1 MPRLLVNGVELYYE
15 LHGPEEAE
23 VLVLSNGVL
32 MSTASW
38 GLQTPVLAMHYRVLL
53 YDCRGMWRS
62 EHPQGPYTMELH
74 AEDLAALLDA
84 LEIQAAH
91 IAGIS
96 YGAEVSMAFALKYP
110 ERVLSLFLA
119 SGVSESDAVLRG
131 FIQTWAAAAQ
141 AGNPQQLFEVSYP
154 LNFSADYIAANR
166 TAIEGAASRYSLLDM
181 QAVLELLACFNR
193 LDITQ
198 ELPRITAPT
207 LVVVGENDILK
218 PRKYS
223 EIIAGKIPG
232 ADLVVI
238 PGAGHAVCLEK
249 PALFNGLLL
258 GFLALH
264 SRSAAGLTS
273 GT

>member
-1 MPRLLVNGVELYYE
+1 MPRLLVNGVEIYYE

-141 AGNPQQLFEVSYP
+141 AGNGLQREHALRIRILAVGQVQFLGDSVPHDIRAFNVASGADADLDQVAADGPVAEAGSRGLLRAEPPDRWVPTP
-154 LNFSADYIAANR
+154 LGRRFMNDLQVVFLPDS
-166 TAIEGAASRYSLLDM
+166 TAPAASTDR
-181 QAVLELLACFNR
+181 
-193 LDITQ
+193 
-198 ELPRITAPT
+198 
-207 LVVVGENDILK
+207 G
-218 PRKYS
+218 
-223 EIIAGKIPG
+223 G
-232 ADLVVI
+232 
-238 PGAGHAVCLEK
+238 
-249 PALFNGLLL
+249 
-258 GFLALH
+258 LALAT
-264 SRSAAGLTS
+264 RIG
-273 GT
+273 